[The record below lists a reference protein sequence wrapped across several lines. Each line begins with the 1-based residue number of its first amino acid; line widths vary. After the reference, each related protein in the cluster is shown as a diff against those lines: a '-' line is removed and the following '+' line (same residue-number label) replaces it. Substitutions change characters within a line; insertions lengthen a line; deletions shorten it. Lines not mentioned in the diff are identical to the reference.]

1 MDPNAQFLITVGTV
15 IAVFLWLRNDINR
28 LDAKIDRVNDS
39 LKGEINSVR
48 DDVASLR
55 GELNSVRGEVSSI
68 RESVA
73 WLRGRLGYSDSNPD
87 DDAQ

>member
-39 LKGEINSVR
+39 LKGELNFVR
-48 DDVASLR
+48 GEVASLR
-55 GELNSVRGEVSSI
+55 GEVASI
-68 RESVA
+68 RESLA
-73 WLRGRLGYSDSNPD
+73 WLRGRLGYGEPSPD
-87 DDAQ
+87 EEAK

>member
-28 LDAKIDRVNDS
+28 LDAKIDRVHDT
-39 LKGEINSVR
+39 LQGDIG
-48 DDVASLR
+48 SLR
-55 GELNSVRGEVSSI
+55 SDVNSVRGEVASI

-73 WLRGRLGYSDSNPD
+73 WLRGRLGYDDANPD
-87 DDAQ
+87 DSAL